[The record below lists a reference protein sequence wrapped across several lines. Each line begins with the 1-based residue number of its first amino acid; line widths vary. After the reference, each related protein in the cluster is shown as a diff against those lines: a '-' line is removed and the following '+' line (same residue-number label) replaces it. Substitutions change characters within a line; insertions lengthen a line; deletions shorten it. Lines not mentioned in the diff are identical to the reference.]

1 MCPLS
6 PSPCSPGLA
15 KIPWYQLKYS
25 KVSSWTNNVVI
36 LIEMCYII
44 IDNDEFV
51 SRDDILLLQRMDISA
66 VSHCV
71 SIALIMLIQGF

>member
-1 MCPLS
+1 M
-6 PSPCSPGLA
+6 
-15 KIPWYQLKYS
+15 
-25 KVSSWTNNVVI
+25 SSWTNNVVI
-36 LIEMCYII
+36 LIEMCYN

-51 SRDDILLLQRMDISA
+51 SREDILLLQRMDISA